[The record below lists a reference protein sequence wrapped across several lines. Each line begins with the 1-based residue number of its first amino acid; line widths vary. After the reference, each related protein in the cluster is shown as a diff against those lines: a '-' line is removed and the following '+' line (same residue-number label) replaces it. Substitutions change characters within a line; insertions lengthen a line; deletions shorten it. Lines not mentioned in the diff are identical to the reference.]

1 MNQDNEQESGFVAKL
16 SIEQGYKIMTHELGF
31 SYRNRTILEAVN
43 LLLPERSIIAVT
55 GPSGTGKSTFLA
67 LFNRLWEEG
76 GNGQVRGEV
85 CMRLGGRDVDI
96 YDDTMPLDEL
106 RRKVGMVFQAP
117 NPLPMSIYK
126 NIAFP
131 LLLQGITKRK
141 ILQEKV
147 ETILRRVHLFDE
159 VADRLESDA
168 AQLSGG
174 QQQRLCIAR
183 ALMLEPEVLLLDEP
197 TSSLDQK
204 SCVKIERLLIE
215 MKQQCTILVVS
226 HYQDQVQRIA
236 DQVYELVDRRL
247 ERLA

>member
-1 MNQDNEQESGFVAKL
+1 MEP
-16 SIEQGYKIMTHELGF
+16 GYKIMTRKLGF
-31 SYRNRTILEAVN
+31 SYQKRKILEEVS
-43 LLLPERSIIAVT
+43 LQLPEKAIVAVT
-55 GPSGTGKSTFLA
+55 GPSGTGKSTFLSI
-67 LFNRLWEEG
+67 FNRLWEEG
-76 GNGQVRGEV
+76 GNGRVSGEV
-85 CMRLGGRDVDI
+85 CIRLGGREVDI
-96 YDDTMPLDEL
+96 YDNSLALDEL

-131 LLLQGITKRK
+131 LLLQGITDRR

-147 ETILRRVHLFDE
+147 ENILKRVHLFDE
-159 VADRLESDA
+159 VADRLDSDA

-204 SCVKIERLLIE
+204 SCVKIERLLGE
-215 MKQQCTILVVS
+215 MKKQCTILIVS

-236 DQVYELVDRRL
+236 DQVYELVNRKL
-247 ERLA
+247 ERLV

>member
-1 MNQDNEQESGFVAKL
+1 
-16 SIEQGYKIMTHELGF
+16 MTRKLGF
-31 SYRNRTILEAVN
+31 SYQSHKVLEEVD
-43 LLLPERSIIAVT
+43 LLLPDKSIIAVT
-55 GPSGTGKSTFLA
+55 GPSGTGKSTFLSV
-67 LFNRLWEEG
+67 FNRLWEEG
-76 GNGQVRGEV
+76 GNGRVTGEV
-85 CMRLGGRDVDI
+85 CVHLEGKDVDI
-96 YDDTMPLDEL
+96 YDNKSITLDEL

-117 NPLPMSIYK
+117 NPLPMSVYK

-131 LLLQGITKRK
+131 LMLRGITDRR

-147 ETILRRVHLFDE
+147 ERILRKVHLFDE
-159 VADRLESDA
+159 VADRLDEDA

-204 SCVKIERLLIE
+204 SCVKIERLLTE
-215 MKQQCTILVVS
+215 MKEQCTIVLVS

-236 DQVYELVDRRL
+236 DQVYELVDRKL